1 MIEAALGANECS
13 QCLQI
18 QLNALPARSS
28 LTPFVK
34 LLCSGRVRRD
44 ANSLRRPL
52 SRVTPSRGELISI
65 FPAGWAQWIKPS
77 APKQL
82 FLPTRG
88 NLRRD
93 IGKTGA
99 RRLLSL
105 LRHRLFCMPGWV
117 GAWEAQRQIIFVFI
131 SARASGGFIHEI
143 MACEGGWCC
152 DVKGLHGGPW
162 FDEVCFRQWTS
173 ADFSRVIW
181 WNGFAFSL
189 IKNKIKF
196 WFYNMFVFWKDKN
209 NQYYYYGKNCS
220 LFAGILLFY

>member
-1 MIEAALGANECS
+1 MIEAAPGANECS

-65 FPAGWAQWIKPS
+65 FPAGWAQWLKPS
-77 APKQL
+77 ALKQL
-82 FLPTRG
+82 FPPTRG

-99 RRLLSL
+99 SLTFSFAAPLILHARLGGCVGGAASDYFRFHYCARERWFYSWDYDVWRRMMLRGKRIAWRDLIWWSL
-105 LRHRLFCMPGWV
+105 LLTMNISWFLEGDIMKR
-117 GAWEAQRQIIFVFI
+117 IFFL
-131 SARASGGFIHEI
+131 G
-143 MACEGGWCC
+143 
-152 DVKGLHGGPW
+152 D
-162 FDEVCFRQWTS
+162 
-173 ADFSRVIW
+173 
-181 WNGFAFSL
+181 
-189 IKNKIKF
+189 
-196 WFYNMFVFWKDKN
+196 
-209 NQYYYYGKNCS
+209 
-220 LFAGILLFY
+220 